1 MNAPRLE
8 CSKLL
13 ERVYCSWR
21 PPTTDTR
28 RRFISIKASRFT
40 LPITVAHSRLFRLG
54 RWQSKHWNFLRLRP
68 RLCYQVRCSC
78 SLFVNYP
85 LEYSRDWTV
94 TGSGNYSH
102 LQKRLWLFDLSSKW
116 NSASIWLHGALLRN
130 SSISNLEPVSC
141 SGADSPNP
149 KSNASLYRWFCVLPV
164 LGLDLYFACVNSH
177 ALKYSTWN
185 TEDEAW
191 FYSEQQDLEL
201 TAENRK

>member
-1 MNAPRLE
+1 M
-8 CSKLL
+8 
-13 ERVYCSWR
+13 
-21 PPTTDTR
+21 
-28 RRFISIKASRFT
+28 
-40 LPITVAHSRLFRLG
+40 
-54 RWQSKHWNFLRLRP
+54 
-68 RLCYQVRCSC
+68 RCSC
-78 SLFVNYP
+78 SLFANYP

-102 LQKRLWLFDLSSKW
+102 LQKCLWLFDLSSKW
-116 NSASIWLHGALLRN
+116 NLASFWLHGALLRN

-185 TEDEAW
+185 NKDGAW

-201 TAENRK
+201 TAEKSEVTAHSRWRAFAPNPGLQPDTHVVIARRKPVTARKKSGKLNTACLVLTWKLEVIFKAKFST